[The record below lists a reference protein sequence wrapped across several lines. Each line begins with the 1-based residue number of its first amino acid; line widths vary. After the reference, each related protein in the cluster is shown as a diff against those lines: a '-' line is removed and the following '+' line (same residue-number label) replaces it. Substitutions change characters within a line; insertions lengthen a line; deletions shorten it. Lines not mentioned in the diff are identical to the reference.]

1 MGDAY
6 GVVCAELDQMIDN
19 SMMRD
24 VDENGVWHCLL
35 CIVANRH
42 KARIRN
48 HVETHFESQQY
59 CQICNQ
65 MCKSRDSLRKHVAKM
80 HKTNQIPTLR

>member
-42 KARIRN
+42 KARIGN
-48 HVETHFESQQY
+48 HVKTYFESQQY
-59 CQICNQ
+59 WQIYN
-65 MCKSRDSLRKHVAKM
+65 H
-80 HKTNQIPTLR
+80 